1 MKQENPENQND
12 NLKNFRKGK
21 SAYNTYIKYASMGI
35 QMALIIAAFS
45 FLGVKLDEYFG
56 SNPWL
61 TVVLSLSGVALSLYY
76 FIKKVLSEQ
85 S

>member
-1 MKQENPENQND
+1 MKPENPENQND
-12 NLKNFRKGK
+12 NINSFRKGK
-21 SAYNTYIKYASMGI
+21 AAYNTYIKYASMGI
-35 QMALIIAAFS
+35 QMALIIAAFA